1 MRLRRIAYT
10 SKAKEPFSK
19 RNLLDLMHESRAYNT
34 LDDISG
40 VLIHRQHHFL
50 QIIEGEPEAIND
62 LLSRLLLDPRH
73 SELKIIHN
81 CAADSR
87 LFPNWAMGCADF
99 DDPNLS
105 LIPGLRKD
113 IMNPKEAAD
122 IIAHLPEVAT
132 FLNNYLTDNT
142 IHES

>member
-19 RNLLDLMHESRAYNT
+19 RNLLDLMHESRTYNT

-40 VLIHRQHHFL
+40 VLIYRQHHFL
-50 QIIEGEPEAIND
+50 QIIEGEPEAIKD
-62 LLSRLLLDPRH
+62 LLARLLLDPRH
-73 SELKIIHN
+73 SEIKIIHN

-87 LFPNWAMGCADF
+87 LFPNWVMDCADF
-99 DDPNLS
+99 DDPKLS

-113 IMNPKEAAD
+113 LTDEKEIED
-122 IIAHLPEVAT
+122 IVTHLPELAA
-132 FLNNYLTDNT
+132 FLHEHLTDQMAYGN
-142 IHES
+142 